1 MIATGTSNRGTSPHR
16 PLQDQHTPRSF
27 KITFGTR
34 CSSTAV
40 TPLRGWLDARG
51 QASRDRIEVV
61 AIDPAAAFRRR
72 SPLLCRTWPSASTPF
87 HLVQQANLMVASV
100 RKHDLEVRHRHRDRR
115 HKGAVRNSSAIV
127 GCCYPRLTVGQTV
140 GQPTR
145 TVADISDP
153 AEVGAADSI
162 DIGQAG

>member
-1 MIATGTSNRGTSPHR
+1 
-16 PLQDQHTPRSF
+16 
-27 KITFGTR
+27 
-34 CSSTAV
+34 
-40 TPLRGWLDARG
+40 
-51 QASRDRIEVV
+51 
-61 AIDPAAAFRRR
+61 
-72 SPLLCRTWPSASTPF
+72 
-87 HLVQQANLMVASV
+87 MVASV

>member
-16 PLQDQHTPRSF
+16 PTSGSTHTAFFQDHFRNQVFVDGRDSPAWVAGRPRPSVA
-27 KITFGTR
+27 G
-34 CSSTAV
+34 
-40 TPLRGWLDARG
+40 PDRGG
-51 QASRDRIEVV
+51 RDR
-61 AIDPAAAFRRR
+61 PRRR
-72 SPLLCRTWPSASTPF
+72 LSQTITVALPNGAISVDPF

-100 RKHDLEVRHRHRDRR
+100 RNNDLDVRHRHRDRR
-115 HKGAVRNSSAIV
+115 HKGAVRHSSAIV